1 MKSEPE
7 VAEQPATPEP
17 VKAEPEVAEQPATPE
32 PVKAEP
38 EVAEQPAKPEPVK
51 AEPEVVEQPAKP
63 EPVKAETEVAEQKD
77 ANAKT
82 VISKGAASAPMAQP
96 TPVAD
101 SDVKHTSV
109 AMAHDK
115 RELVPDSG
123 LRAGSIKPAGR
134 ASSDMT
140 KTMSA
145 E

>member
-1 MKSEPE
+1 
-7 VAEQPATPEP
+7 P
-17 VKAEPEVAEQPATPE
+17 VKAEPVAAEQPVTTNAT
-32 PVKAEP
+32 
-38 EVAEQPAKPEPVK
+38 
-51 AEPEVVEQPAKP
+51 
-63 EPVKAETEVAEQKD
+63 QKD

-82 VISKGAASAPMAQP
+82 AITKGAASAPMAQP

-134 ASSDMT
+134 ASSAMT